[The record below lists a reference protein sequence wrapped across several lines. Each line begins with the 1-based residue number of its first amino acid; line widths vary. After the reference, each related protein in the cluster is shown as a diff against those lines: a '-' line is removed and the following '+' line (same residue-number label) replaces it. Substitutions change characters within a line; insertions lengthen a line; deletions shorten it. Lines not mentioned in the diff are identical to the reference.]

1 MPELSPDCHFELD
14 LEYQERA
21 GPEGVLPGLIILF
34 AIGKVPSFSLY
45 FSLAR
50 IGFFVLTAA
59 RSGLRSDRS
68 ARRFGSRS
76 IFTDQ
81 SFDEV
86 STCITGSDKP
96 QHQFLV
102 DRSL

>member
-1 MPELSPDCHFELD
+1 M
-14 LEYQERA
+14 
-21 GPEGVLPGLIILF
+21 IILF
-34 AIGKVPSFSLY
+34 ASGKVPSLSLN

-50 IGFFVLTAA
+50 VGFFVLTAA
-59 RSGLRSDRS
+59 RSGLGSDRS

-76 IFTDQ
+76 IFTDL

-86 STCITGSDKP
+86 GTCITGSDKP

-102 DRSL
+102 NRSL